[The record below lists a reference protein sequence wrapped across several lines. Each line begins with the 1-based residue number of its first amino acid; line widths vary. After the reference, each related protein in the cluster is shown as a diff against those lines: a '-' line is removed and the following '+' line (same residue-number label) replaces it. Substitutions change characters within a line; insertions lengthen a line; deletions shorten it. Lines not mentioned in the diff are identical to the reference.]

1 MAVQV
6 SAGKNEKLHPGEHR
20 PRTPCCRRTAC
31 TAQHHHI
38 NALMLHEQLHPAM
51 VAACPG
57 SSVCPARCYSAGVYN
72 APGVRRWST
81 THGRCLQAV
90 PSLGAKASS
99 QQQTT
104 PSV

>member
-51 VAACPG
+51 VCFLSWLERVSRALLLSRCVQCSWG
-57 SSVCPARCYSAGVYN
+57 TQVLCNARALS
-72 APGVRRWST
+72 
-81 THGRCLQAV
+81 
-90 PSLGAKASS
+90 ASS
-99 QQQTT
+99 SFRLAPRLVPTT
-104 PSV
+104 NHPSV